1 MLRNYLI
8 IGFRNLLK
16 NKLFSFINVSG
27 MAISVACVLIIGLFV
42 IDELSYDKHVNN
54 ADLKFRVYNERFAD
68 DGTKSIAAMVPPMVA
83 PTLKTDY
90 PEVDYYF
97 RYLSLN
103 GKLLFTVGDTKG
115 AEENGGY
122 GEQTMFDMFDLK
134 LIEGDRET
142 ILTQPKSVA
151 LSQSLAKKYFGDQPA
166 QGKTIRIGTED
177 TFVSG
182 VYEDFPEH
190 SHLHIKY
197 LLRLEDLAG
206 QIGARMQSWQW
217 SQFITYIKLLP
228 GSDAIALEGKLKE
241 FAERHAW
248 PVTKKTGGY
257 YIPHL
262 MVLDQVHL
270 RASNQL
276 WDIADRGNIQT
287 VYILSVTAIFILVIA
302 VLNFINLSTSRAMNR
317 MKEVGVRKSIG
328 AARSQ
333 LINQF
338 MSESI
343 ILSVIALL
351 IGVILTQI
359 ALPYLNSFTE
369 KQIPTNIFLHPIA
382 IGIIVSFAL
391 IVGITAGAYPALYIS
406 SFKPSSIL
414 SGRGQTPTSGR
425 TVLRKGLVVVQFILS
440 FVMIIAA
447 IVVSDQL
454 TYMQTKDV
462 GFDSNNVIVIPIRG
476 ALDGNGQVAKNEF
489 ANHPN
494 VISATLGYGLPGQA
508 FAGDGFRDKETGK
521 EWQVSMLTA
530 DEDYIKTL
538 GLDIIA
544 GRDFSHQHPS
554 DVNDAFIISEATA
567 KMLGHKEPKD
577 ALGHPLAWQRW
588 DDDTKFKEGT
598 VIGVIKDMHLNSLHQ
613 AVTPILI
620 QVNPL
625 FYNEV
630 TLRIKGDNIP
640 STIAHF
646 EKVWKQLE
654 PNWPFEYKFLD
665 SNFDKLYKS
674 EARLSKLFTF
684 FTGFAIF
691 VACLGLFGLV
701 VYSTTQRFREIG
713 IRKVFGASESQLVVH
728 LGKTYI
734 FLICVAFVVAVP
746 LSYYAAYEWLQSF
759 PYRTEITALLF
770 VKAAVAILAVAMITV
785 GIQSLKAARW
795 NPVEALKEQ

>member
-1 MLRNYLI
+1 MLRNYLT

-16 NKLFSFINVSG
+16 NKLFSFINISG
-27 MAISVACVLIIGLFV
+27 MAISVACILIIGLFV
-42 IDELSYDKHVNN
+42 IDEVSYDKHVTDAN
-54 ADLKFRVYNERFAD
+54 LKFRVYNERFAD
-68 DGTKSIAAMVPPMVA
+68 DGNRFMAAMVPPMVA

-90 PEVDYYF
+90 PDVDYYF
-97 RYLSLN
+97 RFLN
-103 GKLLFTVGDTKG
+103 INSKLLFTVGDTKG
-115 AEENGGY
+115 TEDSGGY
-122 GEQTMFDMFDLK
+122 GERTMFDMFDLN
-134 LIEGDRET
+134 LVEGDRQT
-142 ILTQPKSVA
+142 VLSQPKSIA
-151 LSQSLAKKYFGDQPA
+151 ISQALAKKYFGDKPA
-166 QGKTIRIGTED
+166 LGKAIRVGTED
-177 TFVSG
+177 VFVSG
-182 VYEDFPEH
+182 VYKDFATH
-190 SHLHIKY
+190 SHLHISY
-197 LLRLEDLAG
+197 LLRLEDLASQLG
-206 QIGARMQSWQW
+206 DRMFSWQW
-217 SQFITYIKLLP
+217 SQFITYIKLMP
-228 GSDAIALEGKLKE
+228 GSDAAALEGKLKE

-262 MVLDQVHL
+262 MALDKIHL
-270 RASNQL
+270 HASNQL

-287 VYILSVTAIFILVIA
+287 IYILSVTAIFILVIA

-328 AARSQ
+328 AARLQ

-338 MSESI
+338 MSESV
-343 ILSVIALL
+343 ILSFIALL
-351 IGVILTQI
+351 IGIILTQI

-369 KQIPTNIFLHPIA
+369 KHIPGGIFLNPIA
-382 IGIIVSFAL
+382 IGILLSFAL
-391 IVGITAGAYPALYIS
+391 IVGLTAGAYPALYIS

-425 TVLRKGLVVVQFILS
+425 TILRKGLVVVQFILS
-440 FVMIIAA
+440 FFMIIAA

-454 TYMQTKDV
+454 TFMQTKDV
-462 GFDSNNVIVIPIRG
+462 GFDMDNVIVIPVRG
-476 ALDGNGQVAKNEF
+476 AIDGKGQAAKNEF
-489 ANHPN
+489 SNHPN

-508 FAGDGFRDKETGK
+508 FAGDGFRDMETGK

-530 DEDYIKTL
+530 DEDYVKTL
-538 GLDIIA
+538 GLSVIA
-544 GRDFSHQHPS
+544 GRDFSHDRPS
-554 DVNDAFIISEATA
+554 DVNDAFIISEACA
-567 KMLGHKEPKD
+567 KMIGHADPKD
-577 ALGHPLAWQRW
+577 ALGHRIAWRRW
-588 DDDTKFKEGT
+588 DDDTKEKEGT
-598 VIGVIKDMHLNSLHQ
+598 VVGVIKDMHLNSLHQ
-613 AVTPILI
+613 TVTPVLI

-625 FYNEV
+625 FYNEI
-630 TLRIKGDNIP
+630 TLRIKGEDIP

-646 EKVWKQLE
+646 EKVWKNLE

-734 FLICVAFVVAVP
+734 FLICVAFLVAVP
-746 LSYYAAYEWLQSF
+746 VSYYAAHEWLSSF
-759 PYRTEITALLF
+759 PYRTEITASLF
-770 VKAAVAILAVAMITV
+770 VKAALAILAVAMITV